1 MLKFGALGLFGTN
14 RETAFYK
21 IIAIIGDKRFVLSQ
35 PDWRA
40 ITATVWRIQ
49 TDNDI
54 EIEASKCLLQN
65 YTSIVYQIHKYDY
78 ANNSVDTQ
86 YGYAV

>member
-21 IIAIIGDKRFVLSQ
+21 IIAIIGDKRFVLSK

-40 ITATVWRIQ
+40 ITATVWRI
-49 TDNDI
+49 
-54 EIEASKCLLQN
+54 
-65 YTSIVYQIHKYDY
+65 
-78 ANNSVDTQ
+78 
-86 YGYAV
+86 